1 MYAFEE
7 GLSQWIKLPE
17 GKFVGVNVQ
26 GLPQLNVTEQSG
38 PWAYGDVN
46 DGC

>member
-7 GLSQWIKLPE
+7 GFAHWIKLPD

-26 GLPQLNVTEQSG
+26 GLPQLKVTEESG
-38 PWAYGDVN
+38 PWAYGDMN
-46 DGC
+46 D